1 MTEITAQ
8 RIAQYDRDRV
18 TQTSR
23 LGRLV
28 TASTVNR
35 ELAILR
41 HMLRLAE
48 EWGYI
53 AKVPKIRLSKEPE
66 GRLRFL
72 SEDEIERLLVACE
85 DRRRKSPYL
94 LPIVTIA
101 LNTGMRKREILGLTW
116 EHVDFARGVLLLEQ
130 TKNGRRREVP
140 MNRAVYDAFQPLYAT
155 ARAALQTPAPGKKA
169 AEPAGL
175 VFRKRR
181 GDASWGSIRTA
192 FEGACREAKIPD
204 FRRVVAGDE
213 GEKPQGSPGTARP
226 PRVHHD
232 ASLRPRESR
241 PAARRRRQPRRVQH
255 KISTKR

>member
-1 MTEITAQ
+1 MTEYLDYKRAKGKRSIRQDEQISEKLKRGLGAETSVTEITAQ

-101 LNTGMRKREILGLTW
+101 L
-116 EHVDFARGVLLLEQ
+116 
-130 TKNGRRREVP
+130 
-140 MNRAVYDAFQPLYAT
+140 
-155 ARAALQTPAPGKKA
+155 
-169 AEPAGL
+169 
-175 VFRKRR
+175 
-181 GDASWGSIRTA
+181 
-192 FEGACREAKIPD
+192 
-204 FRRVVAGDE
+204 
-213 GEKPQGSPGTARP
+213 SP
-226 PRVHHD
+226 
-232 ASLRPRESR
+232 
-241 PAARRRRQPRRVQH
+241 
-255 KISTKR
+255 